1 MLGFGALRGDHDA
14 GVVDEGV
21 ETGRGGEECGGGG
34 GDGGEVGEVEV
45 EVCEGAVGVW
55 GAGLYGGDG
64 GAGFGFGTGGD
75 VDGGVVEVED
85 VG

>member
-1 MLGFGALRGDHDA
+1 MFGFGAGRGDHNA

-21 ETGRGGEECGGGG
+21 QSGVLREESGGRG

-45 EVCEGAVGVW
+45 QEVEGSGGVGAT
-55 GAGLYGGDG
+55 GFDGGDG
-64 GAGFGFGTGGD
+64 GLGFGLGTGGD